1 MASIKHWCIS
11 PTSQKEQKPPRCT
24 RHCFIY
30 LFIFV
35 SVSVR
40 FSHLCC
46 NQILYYRVA
55 ADFPAH
61 SKKRLCNKIILT
73 IILYLC
79 CILYMDCAWG
89 CLSPAGVFL
98 LFFSQITTS
107 LGWGLFKGV
116 VYVNGERRISVY
128 LWWWVEFFSS
138 QVCFCYR
145 CCAICTVVALCK

>member
-24 RHCFIY
+24 RRCFIY

-46 NQILYYRVA
+46 NQILYYPLA

-73 IILYLC
+73 TFMYLC

-89 CLSPAGVFL
+89 CLSPAV
-98 LFFSQITTS
+98 FFSQVTTW

-116 VYVNGERRISVY
+116 VLCRLGKKDICVAY
-128 LWWWVEFFSS
+128 LWWWVESFSS
-138 QVCFCYR
+138 QVCCCYR
-145 CCAICTVVALCK
+145 CCSICTVVALCK